1 MSTSWMSKTSS
12 EVLNFVFKQMTGE
25 HDEQASS
32 SLDVLSKGNV
42 WIKDLPTN
50 NVEPIE
56 ESFRARKITRNVG
69 VFIYLFFHFCTT

>member
-25 HDEQASS
+25 HDGQASS
-32 SLDVLSKGNV
+32 SFDVLSKGNV

-50 NVEPIE
+50 SVEPIE
-56 ESFRARKITRNVG
+56 ESFGARTEKG
-69 VFIYLFFHFCTT
+69 